1 MNRGIYPQLKLIDFK
16 EFKGTQP
23 LRTEIS
29 LFKKRDN
36 LTGNSLK

>member
-1 MNRGIYPQLKLIDFK
+1 MNRDIYPQLKLIDLK
-16 EFKGTQP
+16 EFKGKEP

-36 LTGNSLK
+36 LIRNSLK